1 MSSSVCVMGLW
12 HLGCVT
18 AACLSKNHPII
29 GFDPDKKVIENL
41 QHGTPPI
48 MEPGLAEL
56 IAASTKANNLSF
68 SADLASSAR
77 ASDILY
83 ITFDT
88 PVDADDKV
96 DLGPIERTI
105 DSLLP
110 FLEDRH
116 LLVLSSQIPV
126 GTSRRLLGK
135 IRAAGKKCGLCY
147 SPENLRLGTA
157 LDVFMHPERV
167 VLGISDDVLKPRLEE
182 LFSGVGGERLYMDL
196 ESAEM
201 TKHAMNAYLATL
213 ISFSGEISDL
223 CEQSGANAISVMN
236 ALRKEKRVSP
246 HAPIM
251 PGLGFGGG
259 TLARDVQILRALG
272 KQKSTP
278 TPMLDSTFQ
287 SNRER
292 MHYVPRK
299 LKEVLG
305 SLSGKTIAFFGLTYK
320 PGTDTLR
327 RSLALDVIDELKA
340 SGAGIQAYDPAIN
353 CPITTHPQ
361 VKICSS
367 AKEAASGADAIVLT
381 TAWDEFK
388 ALDWTAIAP
397 AMRTPILIDARNALD
412 TNLTGPTMRY
422 YGIGVVHASK

>member
-1 MSSSVCVMGLW
+1 MSSVCVIGLW

-18 AACLSKNHPII
+18 AACLSKNHQVI
-29 GFDPDKKVIENL
+29 GFDPDKKVVDNL
-41 QHGTPPI
+41 QHGVPPI

-56 IAASTKANNLSF
+56 MSASAKAGRLSF
-68 SADLASSAR
+68 SSDLASSASE
-77 ASDILY
+77 SDILY
-83 ITFDT
+83 IAFDT

-110 FLEDRH
+110 LLEDRH
-116 LLVLSSQIPV
+116 LLVISSQIPV
-126 GTSRRLLGK
+126 GTSRLLLEK
-135 IRAAGKKCGLCY
+135 MRSAGKKCGLCY

-157 LDVFMHPERV
+157 LDVFMHPERI
-167 VLGISDDVLKPRLEE
+167 VLGISDDIFKPQLEQ
-182 LFSGVGGERLYMDL
+182 LFSGVAGERLYMDL

-223 CEQSGANAISVMN
+223 CEHSGANAISVMG

-246 HAPIM
+246 SAPIM

-278 TPMLDSTFQ
+278 TPVLDSTFQ

-299 LKEVLG
+299 LVEVLG
-305 SLSGKTIAFFGLTYK
+305 HLSGKAITFFGLTYK

-340 SGAGIQAYDPAIN
+340 SGAKIQAYDPAIHS
-353 CPITTHPQ
+353 PISTHPQ

-388 ALDWTAIAP
+388 ALDWP
-397 AMRTPILIDARNALD
+397 ALASTMRIPILIDARNALD
-412 TNLTGPTMRY
+412 PAILGRCIRY
-422 YGIGVVHASK
+422 YGIGVVYGQRK